1 MGEFDFTYRL
11 PQNFSRRVVQYLE
24 QLESPNVARAFQN
37 CTYDYEDLG
46 LAYYAGDRKSTRLN
60 SSHSQQSRMPSSA

>member
-46 LAYYAGDRKSTRLN
+46 LAWIKKRWTLQLRVLPATLLC
-60 SSHSQQSRMPSSA
+60 

>member
-46 LAYYAGDRKSTRLN
+46 QPISEIEFSHKKS
-60 SSHSQQSRMPSSA
+60 P

>member
-37 CTYDYEDLG
+37 CTYDYEDLQ
-46 LAYYAGDRKSTRLN
+46 LRVLPATLLC
-60 SSHSQQSRMPSSA
+60 

>member
-37 CTYDYEDLG
+37 VHTIMKIWG
-46 LAYYAGDRKSTRLN
+46 LPIMLA
-60 SSHSQQSRMPSSA
+60 